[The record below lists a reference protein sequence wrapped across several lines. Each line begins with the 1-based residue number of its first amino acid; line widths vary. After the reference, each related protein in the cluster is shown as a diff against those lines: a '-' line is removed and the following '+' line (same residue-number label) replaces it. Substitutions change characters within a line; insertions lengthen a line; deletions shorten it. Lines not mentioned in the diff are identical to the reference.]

1 MTWDLSVPRCCPPRH
16 RRTTEATRADTLQEL
31 LQNLDDMNPVKALET
46 IKAPQRLGA
55 SPTSGD

>member
-1 MTWDLSVPRCCPPRH
+1 MTCIKRWWCPPRH
-16 RRTTEATRADTLQEL
+16 RRTSEAMRADTLEEL
-31 LQNLDDMNPVKALET
+31 LQNVDDMNPVKALET